1 MPASATMPTN
11 RVVTHPSGPRTAGEP
26 TSETVTPKHES
37 PVEVPLARQRKM
49 MLDDEFYCRPRRRR
63 LSLEKCL
70 EDYMNANAFAT
81 KRAACWRCPQ
91 GCNIRHQFADEGV

>member
-1 MPASATMPTN
+1 MLKGDQAGPRLSGRVKIQGVALMSVTN
-11 RVVTHPSGPRTAGEP
+11 RSRTSTKP
-26 TSETVTPKHES
+26 Q
-37 PVEVPLARQRKM
+37 ARQRKM

-70 EDYMNANAFAT
+70 EDYMNANAFGT

-91 GCNIRHQFADEGV
+91 GCNIRRQFADDGV